1 MSKVIGIICTLI
13 GTLVSVYT
21 YFLIRNS
28 NVMLPYNPTDPTA
41 HASNYGLSLP
51 MIVGLALCTIGIT
64 FLLVAKEDNS
74 EMRP

>member
-1 MSKVIGIICTLI
+1 MSKVIGIIFTLI
-13 GTLVSVYT
+13 GTIVSVYT

-28 NVMLPYNPTDPTA
+28 SAYLPYNPTDPTA
-41 HASNYGLSLP
+41 HASSYGLTLP
-51 MIVGLALCTIGIT
+51 LIVGLSLCTIGIT